1 MEDIIIIAK
10 YLQDS
15 GLLVRRVSPKIENKT
30 KEQRHGFLG
39 MFLGTLGT
47 CLGNVLAGKGLTAM
61 SQGQGI
67 LRASWET
74 QKQDF

>member
-15 GLLVRRVSPKIENKT
+15 GLLVRRVSPKIENK
-30 KEQRHGFLG
+30 KEQRYGFLG